1 MTESF
6 NADEV
11 AALKSRVTFVGA
23 WVNVFL
29 TLIKITIGIVGQS
42 TALIADGIHSFSDLA
57 SDLVVLVAIKLGSR
71 EADYEHPYGH
81 KRFETLATVILGVGL
96 IVIAGGIAWD
106 GCQRLLNPETL
117 VIPSQDTLGI
127 AVISILANEWLY
139 HYTKRIGDMTRSKL
153 LLANAWHHRSDAISS
168 VIVLLGIVAVLMG
181 YPFAD
186 SIAAVVVAVMVGKIG
201 LHLVLESIKELV
213 DTSLSETMVQDIRR
227 EIKITQGVQGIHLLR
242 TRQMGEDAYIDAHI
256 VVDAKIS
263 VSEGHIIG
271 DRVRKN
277 LTHKFDD
284 IVDVLVHI
292 DPEDDEF
299 SDNSEDLLS
308 RQTLTKLLEKS
319 LGEAVYEQIDALY
332 IHYLND
338 KIEMEIVIPQHLL
351 SETEQ
356 INTINQQCYALAK
369 NHESITKIN
378 LFLKV

>member
-1 MTESF
+1 MAVQF

-11 AALKSRVTFVGA
+11 MALKSRVTFVA
-23 WVNVFL
+23 MWTNVFL
-29 TLIKITIGIVGQS
+29 TIIKISIGVIGQS

-57 SDLVVLVAIKLGSR
+57 SDTLVLIAIKLGSR

-81 KRFETLATVILGVGL
+81 KRFETLATVILGLGL
-96 IVIAGGIAWD
+96 ILVAGGIAWD
-106 GCQRLLNPETL
+106 GSQRLLHPKML
-117 VIPSQDTLGI
+117 SIPNIDTLGI
-127 AVISILANEWLY
+127 AAISILTNEWLY
-139 HYTKRIGDMTRSKL
+139 HYTKRIGIMTRSKL

-168 VIVLLGIVAVLMG
+168 IIVLLGIGAVLLG

-186 SIAAVVVAVMVGKIG
+186 TVAAIFVALMVGKIG

-213 DTSLSETMVQDIRR
+213 DTSLSEELVKEIRR
-227 EIKITQGVQGIHLLR
+227 EIKMTQGVCGIHLLR

-263 VSEGHIIG
+263 VSEGHVIG
-271 DRVRKN
+271 DRVRAN
-277 LTHKFDD
+277 LTSKFDD

-299 SDNSEDLLS
+299 RDNPEDLLS
-308 RQTLTKLLEKS
+308 RQKLTKLLEQS
-319 LGEAVYEQIDALY
+319 LGEDLYELIEVIN

-338 KIEMEIVIPQHLL
+338 KIEMEVIIPQLLL

-356 INTINQQCYALAK
+356 SKYISQQCHALAK
-369 NHESITKIN
+369 NHESIAKIN

>member
-1 MTESF
+1 MAEQF
-6 NADEV
+6 NADEISR
-11 AALKSRVTFVGA
+11 LKSRVTFVGA

-29 TLIKITIGIVGQS
+29 TLIKISIGIIGQS

-57 SDLVVLVAIKLGSR
+57 SDVLVLIAIKLGSR

-81 KRFETLATVILGVGL
+81 KRFETLATVILGLGL
-96 IVIAGGIAWD
+96 VLIAGGIAWD
-106 GCQRLLNPETL
+106 GSQRLLHPEAL
-117 VIPSQDTLGI
+117 LIPNIDTLGI
-127 AVISILANEWLY
+127 AAISILANEWLY
-139 HYTKRIGDMTRSKL
+139 HYTKRIGIMTRSKL

-168 VIVLLGIVAVLMG
+168 VIVLLGIGAVLLG

-186 SIAAVVVAVMVGKIG
+186 TVAAILVALMVGKIG
-201 LHLVLESIKELV
+201 LQLVLESIKELV
-213 DTSLSETMVQDIRR
+213 DTSLSEELVQEIRR
-227 EIKITQGVQGIHLLR
+227 EIKTTQGVQGIHLLR

-263 VSEGHIIG
+263 VSEGHVIG
-271 DRVRKN
+271 DRVREN

-299 SDNSEDLLS
+299 RDNSEDLLS
-308 RQTLTKLLEKS
+308 RQKLTKLLEQS
-319 LGEAVYEQIDALY
+319 LGEDLYELIEAIN

-338 KIEMEIVIPQHLL
+338 KIEIEVIIPQRLL
-351 SETEQ
+351 LETEQ
-356 INTINQQCYALAK
+356 SNYISQQCHALAK
-369 NHESITKIN
+369 NHDSIAKIN

>member
-1 MTESF
+1 MAESF
-6 NADEV
+6 SADEI
-11 AALKSRVTFVGA
+11 ARLKSRVTFVGA

-57 SDLVVLVAIKLGSR
+57 SDLLVLIAIKLGAR

-81 KRFETLATVILGVGL
+81 KRFETLATVILGLGL
-96 IVIAGGIAWD
+96 IIIAGGIAWD
-106 GCQRLLNPETL
+106 GSQRLLNPETL
-117 VIPSQDTLGI
+117 AMPNPDTLGI
-127 AVISILANEWLY
+127 AAISILANEWLY
-139 HYTKRIGDMTRSKL
+139 HYTKRIGIATRSKL

-186 SIAAVVVAVMVGKIG
+186 SIAAVIVALMVGKIG
-201 LHLVLESIKELV
+201 LNLVLESIKELV
-213 DTSLSETMVQDIRR
+213 DTALSEKMVQEIRR
-227 EIKITQGVQGIHLLR
+227 EIKMTEGVQGIHLLR

-271 DRVRKN
+271 DKVREN
-277 LTHKFDD
+277 LMRKFED
-284 IVDVLVHI
+284 IVDVLVHV

-299 SDNSEDLLS
+299 SHNSRNILS
-308 RQTLTKLLEKS
+308 RQTLTELLAQS
-319 LGEAVYEQIDALY
+319 LGEDLYERIEAIN

-338 KIEMEIVIPQHLL
+338 KIEMEVIIPQLL
-351 SETEQ
+351 LPETEQ
-356 INTINQQCYALAK
+356 SNYISQQCQALAK
-369 NHESITKIN
+369 NHERIAKIN